1 MIYKALTQRREPNL
15 MKEHRSNQALKLTI
29 LAFMLVNI
37 SACSIVDNFV
47 DIKVS
52 NLDYKNNQSV
62 KALDFPPDLT
72 APEFDMAFALPSDG
86 VVSASSIKNRSSGY
100 TLDGRQISVL
110 PKSTNIHF
118 GGAGTSRWLDVDTS
132 AEALWPKLRGFWRSM
147 GIPIKRDEPRIGIME
162 TEWVVNR
169 AGLPLNWFN
178 KAIGKVLGS
187 GYDAG
192 SQDRFRARVEKPTPT
207 TTRIFITHK
216 GAEKVVT
223 GSISGWEL
231 RPANHELEA
240 EMLNRLKVFLQG
252 DVVGKARSSMS
263 GKESTQ
269 TTSLVNIVTQE
280 GLPVLQI
287 HDNYKRSWILAGIM
301 LDRMGLVVEKRNQA
315 AGIYDVRYQGN
326 DEDTAKRGFFGRIFG
341 GRKTL
346 LNKGNDYQVH
356 IQDAGRLSVLRIMDE
371 EGKPL
376 NKKLS
381 QLVLA
386 RLKKEFDR

>member
-1 MIYKALTQRREPNL
+1 MKDHHRNKALQL
-15 MKEHRSNQALKLTI
+15 LILTSI
-29 LAFMLVNI
+29 LVNI
-37 SACSIVDNFV
+37 SACSVVDNFV
-47 DIKVS
+47 DTKVS
-52 NLDYKNNQSV
+52 NLDYKNNKSV

-72 APEFDMAFALPSDG
+72 APEFDMAFVLPANG
-86 VVSASSIKNRSSGY
+86 VVSASTIGTQSGGY
-100 TLDGRQISVL
+100 TLDGRQINVL
-110 PKSTNIHF
+110 PKSTNIRF
-118 GGAGTSRWLDVDTS
+118 GGAGTSRWLDVNTS
-132 AEALWPKLRGFWRSM
+132 AEALWPKLRDFWRSL
-147 GIPIKRDEPRIGIME
+147 GIPVKRDEPRIGIME

-192 SQDRFRARVEKPTPT
+192 SRDRFRARIEKPTAT
-207 TTRIFITHK
+207 TARIFITHK

-223 GSISGWEL
+223 GSLSGWEL

-252 DVVGKARSSMS
+252 DVVGAARSSLS
-263 GKESTQ
+263 GKEATQ
-269 TTSLVNIVTQE
+269 TTSLVNIVSQE

-287 HDNYKRSWILAGIM
+287 HDNYKRSWVLAGIM

-315 AGIYDVRYQGN
+315 AGIYKVKYQGD
-326 DEDTAKRGFFGRIFG
+326 DEDTAKRGFFSKIFG

-346 LNKGNDYQVH
+346 LTKGSDYQVH
-356 IQDAGRLSVLRIMDE
+356 IQDAGKLSVLKIMDE

-376 NKKLS
+376 NKRLS
-381 QLVLA
+381 QLVLV